1 LRHMKA
7 EARADIDSRKHEG
20 SFCRV
25 GALLV
30 DRQFP
35 CIEHRVEDAQN
46 DSTPNMSA
54 IP

>member
-1 LRHMKA
+1 MAGETAPTRRRNLELVLRHMKA

-35 CIEHRVEDAQN
+35 
-46 DSTPNMSA
+46 
-54 IP
+54 